1 MKEIYLDSYSTTKVK
16 EESAKRAKL
25 FMEKDYGNP
34 SSTHK
39 KGEIAKS
46 EIEKVRIIISEELS
60 AEQNEI
66 IFTSGATESNN
77 LAILGLAEANPNKR
91 TIITSTLEHPSILET
106 CNYLQKKG
114 YNIIKIKPSIDGVI
128 NPEDIKKAIE
138 KNKRDCL
145 LISIIHISNIIGT
158 IQDIKEIGHFCKRN
172 NIFLHTDAVQSF
184 GKIKINVKESNID
197 LLSASGHKIG
207 APKGI
212 GFLYIKKGI
221 KIQPIIHG
229 GGQEKG
235 LRSGTENVSGIAGLG
250 EAIKEIKKVNK
261 TKIEKSRNSIIEQIK
276 NLGGKINGSIEKR
289 LYNNIHCSFIGYN
302 SEQIINYLSTKNI
315 FVSSGSACDSKKE
328 EEDEVL
334 KSINLNKEEI
344 NGSLRITLSEPLKK
358 EELIYLTK
366 ELKNALKHFEL
377 KR

>member
-1 MKEIYLDSYSTTKVK
+1 MEEIYLDSYSTTKVK
-16 EESAKRAKL
+16 KETAKKALL

-34 SSTHK
+34 SSAHK

-46 EIEKVRIIISEELS
+46 EIERVKKIISEELS

-114 YNIIKIKPSIDGVI
+114 YNIIKISPDSEGII
-128 NPEDIKKAIE
+128 NLENIKKEIE
-138 KNKRDCL
+138 KNNKNCL
-145 LISIIHISNIIGT
+145 LLSIIHVSNIIGT
-158 IQDIKEIGHFCKRN
+158 IQDIKTIG
-172 NIFLHTDAVQSF
+172 NICNKNKIFFHTDAVQSF
-184 GKIKINVKESNID
+184 GKIKINVKKANID

-212 GFLYIKKGI
+212 GLLYIKKGI

-235 LRSGTENVSGIAGLG
+235 LRSGTENVPAISSLG
-250 EAIKEIKKVNK
+250 EALKEIKKVNLA
-261 TKIEKSRNSIIEQIK
+261 KIKESRDLIIKEIEI
-276 NLGGKINGSIEKR
+276 LGGKINGSIEKR
-289 LYNNIHCSFIGYN
+289 LFNNIHCSFKGYN
-302 SEQIINYLSTKNI
+302 SEQIVNYLSKRGI
-315 FVSSGSACDSKKE
+315 FISSGSACDSKKE
-328 EEDEVL
+328 KEDKVL

-344 NGSLRITLSEPLKK
+344 NGSLRITLWEPLKK
-358 EELIYLTK
+358 DELNYFKK
-366 ELKNALKHFEL
+366 ELKNALKHFQL
-377 KR
+377 RI